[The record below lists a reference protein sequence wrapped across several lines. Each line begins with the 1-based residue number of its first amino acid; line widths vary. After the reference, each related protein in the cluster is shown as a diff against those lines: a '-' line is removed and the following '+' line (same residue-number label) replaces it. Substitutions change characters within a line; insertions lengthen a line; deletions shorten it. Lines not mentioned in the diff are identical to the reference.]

1 MPFTLDLHSKLF
13 ADDTTLYDASDNIE
27 LLISSF
33 IKKLDLLLEW
43 CQFNRLDINFKKTYF
58 MLYIFFT
65 RKRIIIP
72 TSIKIYNVDIEV
84 VSSFKLLGVTI
95 DYKFTF
101 EKYISMTCGRI
112 NHVLHSIKKLFFL
125 QLATKIQFFKS
136 LYCLFSI
143 IVCRC
148 QSIMQNV

>member
-1 MPFTLDLHSKLF
+1 MK
-13 ADDTTLYDASDNIE
+13 
-27 LLISSF
+27 
-33 IKKLDLLLEW
+33 
-43 CQFNRLDINFKKTYF
+43 FN
-58 MLYIFFT
+58 
-65 RKRIIIP
+65 
-72 TSIKIYNVDIEV
+72 NVDIEV

-95 DYKFTF
+95 DNKFTF
-101 EKYISMTCGRI
+101 HKYISMTCRRI
-112 NHVLHSIKKLFFL
+112 NNVLHSIKRLFFL